1 MFVFINKK
9 VIMFQI
15 KTRVDYGL
23 IIMLELAEN
32 QHSPLSLTGLAKRLK
47 VSSAYLIQ
55 ISQSLTKAGL
65 IVSKEGTK
73 GGYTLAKPAGKIS
86 LLTIFEALEGNI
98 ERRCVSLNGK
108 CPNTKNCKARG
119 PWDIVLAD
127 IKSVLSKRSLASVAG
142 KKL

>member
-1 MFVFINKK
+1 
-9 VIMFQI
+9 MFQI

-32 QHSPLSLTGLAKRLK
+32 QQAPLSLTGLAKRLK

-73 GGYTLAKPAGKIS
+73 GGYTLAKSASKIS
-86 LLTIFEALEGNI
+86 LLAIFEALEGDI
-98 ERRCVSLNGK
+98 QRRCISINGK
-108 CPNTKNCKARG
+108 CPNAKNCKARG
-119 PWDIVLAD
+119 PWDIVLND
-127 IKSVLSKRSLASVAG
+127 IKLVLKKRSLASVTG